1 MLSSLI
7 FNPKH
12 VTIRTQHE
20 FAAPRRHDASAWIV
34 EKSSNRIAAVLNL
47 PKVPVRLIGLID
59 FVH

>member
-7 FNPKH
+7 FDPKH
-12 VTIRTQHE
+12 VTIRTQFE
-20 FAAPRRHDASAWIV
+20 FAAPRRHDAS